1 MRAGFVCRTDCHD
14 GRCLWR
20 IPRHRFCDGKLGKG
34 VPPPLR
40 LGLRRR
46 SCRRRRRVDLILIG
60 AGISATLSGSGRW
73 LVPPRPS
80 LRFWLCVGLVLTVAA
95 RSWGA
100 SGLGAGATRRR
111 AGAWQRTQ
119 RPRVPPLKRRRASRP
134 GTARRAGAPPPLPPP
149 PPSRSIPPA
158 AAPRSAAAGV
168 ARQARFTQ

>member
-1 MRAGFVCRTDCHD
+1 MMGGASGGFRDTDSATANSARACLLLFVLVFA
-14 GRCLWR
+14 G
-20 IPRHRFCDGKLGKG
+20 G
-34 VPPPLR
+34 VVV
-40 LGLRRR
+40 G
-46 SCRRRRRVDLILIG
+46 VGLILIG

-95 RSWGA
+95 RSRGA

-158 AAPRSAAAGV
+158 AAPRSAWHAQGNRA
-168 ARQARFTQ
+168 